1 MTGLTQALAAFV
13 AAPTFGSNEQGALA
27 VAKTGFM
34 DTIATMLAGHNEP
47 VVNIVRQFF
56 ANATTP
62 AEAPVPFLGTMHPAA
77 QAAFITAVAGHALD
91 YDDVALSGHPS
102 TALVPAILAEGYLLN
117 SSGLDALRAYV
128 VGYEVWAELVSREP
142 DQYHLKGWH
151 PTGVFGAVGAAAAVA
166 DTLKSTA
173 PAPFT

>member
-56 ANATTP
+56 GDH
-62 AEAPVPFLGTMHPAA
+62 AP
-77 QAAFITAVAGHALD
+77 
-91 YDDVALSGHPS
+91 SG
-102 TALVPAILAEGYLLN
+102 
-117 SSGLDALRAYV
+117 SGGVHHR
-128 VGYEVWAELVSREP
+128 SRWP
-142 DQYHLKGWH
+142 C
-151 PTGVFGAVGAAAAVA
+151 A
-166 DTLKSTA
+166 
-173 PAPFT
+173 

>member
-13 AAPTFGSNEQGALA
+13 SKPTFGNNEQGALA

-34 DTIATMLAGHNEP
+34 DTIATMMAGHNEP
-47 VVNIVRQFF
+47 VVNIVRQFL
-56 ANATTP
+56 ANTTTP

-102 TALVPAILAEGYLLN
+102 TALVPAILAEGYVLN
-117 SSGLDALRAYV
+117 STGLDALRAYV
-128 VGYEVWAELVSREP
+128 VGYEVWAELVSRET

-151 PTGVFGAVGAAAAVA
+151 PTGVFRG
-166 DTLKSTA
+166 L
-173 PAPFT
+173 